1 MRSSD
6 VGTVSSSQ
14 TSQPDGIRSTFHRHS
29 VNPFET
35 DTPWRALEIFLLVP
49 MLPVLMIRLTLLALA
64 FGTASFFVTVA
75 AFLPKPIQRTAV
87 LPLKWCSRLVL
98 YAFGFWWI
106 EEEGLEENGFENVG
120 IICGASHASLL
131 DVFYYAYRWLPSF
144 VAKRDIREMPFIGW
158 FAQVLNSVFVDRHA
172 DAKTKAAY
180 KSKIEAIAENPKAP
194 PVLIFPEGTC
204 TNGKSLITFK
214 RGAFEPGVDLLPV
227 CMQYRSEMNPA
238 CVGRNSEVLFLLRVM
253 MQWSNKLHVQI
264 LPVHKPTEEE
274 KQDSIL
280 FAEHIQ
286 DLMGDAMGIPKTRHS
301 IADMFFYQQV
311 VDQELPEKI
320 FQFIFAD
327 LYEYFLLRDREER
340 KAFRHTLMH
349 LLDRWHQ
356 VDRDSDGKISKSEFL
371 NYAKQA
377 GIGENIG
384 EAIFFQF
391 DVLGNDSVDFL
402 ELAAACFELLR
413 LAEFV
418 VYENPEGIGPRE
430 IRDAYRFYRGS
441 LGGVSRESVE
451 TLLKRTAGLDMPS
464 EILDRHFP
472 EEGEFS
478 VIGLK
483 SFSKFYMEE
492 KNYLKLPFAVASVLV
507 NHVLEVPE
515 ISELSQEHTPQ
526 EPHKN
531 HTN

>member
-1 MRSSD
+1 
-6 VGTVSSSQ
+6 
-14 TSQPDGIRSTFHRHS
+14 
-29 VNPFET
+29 
-35 DTPWRALEIFLLVP
+35 
-49 MLPVLMIRLTLLALA
+49 
-64 FGTASFFVTVA
+64 
-75 AFLPKPIQRTAV
+75 
-87 LPLKWCSRLVL
+87 
-98 YAFGFWWI
+98 
-106 EEEGLEENGFENVG
+106 
-120 IICGASHASLL
+120 
-131 DVFYYAYRWLPSF
+131 
-144 VAKRDIREMPFIGW
+144 MPFIGW
-158 FAQVLNSVFVDRHA
+158 FAEVLNSVFVDRHA
-172 DAKTKAAY
+172 DTKTKAEY
-180 KSKIEAIAENPKAP
+180 KSKIESIAENPKAP

-214 RGAFEPGVDLLPV
+214 RGSFEPGVDLLPV
-227 CMQYRSEMNPA
+227 CMQYNSRMNPA
-238 CVGRNSEVLFLLRVM
+238 SVGRNSHLLFLVRVM
-253 MQWSNKLHVQI
+253 MQWTNKLHVQV

-274 KQDSIL
+274 KDDPIL
-280 FAEHIQ
+280 FAEHVQ
-286 DLMGDAMGIPKTRHS
+286 DTMGDAMGIPKTRHS

-327 LYEYFLLRDREER
+327 LYEYFLLRDRQER

-371 NYAKQA
+371 HYAQQA
-377 GIGENIG
+377 GISENIG
-384 EAIFFQF
+384 EAIFLQF

-451 TLLKRTAGLDMPS
+451 TLLKRTAGLDIPVD
-464 EILDRHFP
+464 ILDTHFP
-472 EEGEFS
+472 DRGEFS
-478 VIGLK
+478 VIGLR
-483 SFSKFYMEE
+483 SFSKFYLKE

-515 ISELSQEHTPQ
+515 ISELPQEHSPQ
-526 EPHKN
+526 N
-531 HTN
+531 VDNMQ